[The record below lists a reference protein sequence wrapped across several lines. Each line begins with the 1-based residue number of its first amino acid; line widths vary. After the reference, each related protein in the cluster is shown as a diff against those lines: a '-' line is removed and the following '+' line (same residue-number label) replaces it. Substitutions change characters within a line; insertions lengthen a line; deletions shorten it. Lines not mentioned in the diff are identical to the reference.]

1 MGYRWQTRNYFGFL
15 NVEENRKRIAQVAAE
30 LIQEFQQMMNGDNL
44 TLKLIETDT
53 SELKLPKGLALEN
66 VDLRTLALPFSPEA
80 VLPAMRLV
88 FVEMKNQVR
97 FALTDRQINSI
108 STGTPAISTS
118 ILTNPFERCRL
129 H

>member
-1 MGYRWQTRNYFGFL
+1 
-15 NVEENRKRIAQVAAE
+15 VEENRKRIAQAAAE

-44 TLKLIETDT
+44 TLKLVETDT
-53 SELKLPKGLALEN
+53 SGLKLPKGLVLEN

-97 FALTDRQINSI
+97 FALSDRQINSI
-108 STGTPAISTS
+108 STGTPLAWNKHS
-118 ILTNPFERCRL
+118 N
-129 H
+129 